1 MYSVLVFESSPT
13 VTLPDGN
20 LLVLPELSTG
30 TAGREQGKQHWS
42 LRPLVW
48 GEWSL
53 GSRHVSPDPTRT
65 AGIDEEVF
73 PATGGNLTSMYLSAE
88 VEYGVTHYVH

>member
-1 MYSVLVFESSPT
+1 MTITNFIVHHFSTPFLSRDVLVFESSPT

-20 LLVLPELSTG
+20 LLVFPELSTG

-73 PATGGNLTSMYLSAE
+73 PAT
-88 VEYGVTHYVH
+88 